1 MKKLVGIVMA
11 GVVSAVLTGCVS
23 APLPPLDTRVTVAE
37 DVRRDLYVTDVRC
50 SKGNGEFYVFQAN
63 VVNNSRTDIALEYKV
78 QWLDRDGIAIDSIVS
93 GWQKALVAAKEIRGL
108 KATAPR
114 RDAADMRFYVR
125 RMRTA
130 D

>member
-11 GVVSAVLTGCVS
+11 GVASAVLTGCVS

>member
-1 MKKLVGIVMA
+1 MRKSVKTMMI
-11 GVVSAVLTGCVS
+11 GVASAVLAGCVS
-23 APLPPLDTRVTVAE
+23 APMPPQDTRVTVAE

-63 VVNNSRTDIALEYKV
+63 VVNNSRQELALEYKV

-93 GWQKALVAAKEIRGL
+93 GWQKASVAAKDIRGL

-125 RMRTA
+125 RMWT
-130 D
+130 DD

>member
-11 GVVSAVLTGCVS
+11 GVASVVLTGCVS

>member
-1 MKKLVGIVMA
+1 MRKSVKTMMI
-11 GVVSAVLTGCVS
+11 GVASAVLAGCVS
-23 APLPPLDTRVTVAE
+23 APMPPQDTRVTVAE

-63 VVNNSRTDIALEYKV
+63 VVNNSRQELALEYKV

-93 GWQKALVAAKEIRGL
+93 GWQKASVAAKDIRGL

-125 RMRTA
+125 RMRT
-130 D
+130 DD

>member
-1 MKKLVGIVMA
+1 MRKSVKTMMI
-11 GVVSAVLTGCVS
+11 GVASAVLAGCVS
-23 APLPPLDTRVTVAE
+23 TPMPPQDTRVTVAE

-63 VVNNSRTDIALEYKV
+63 VVNNSRQELALEYKV

-93 GWQKALVAAKEIRGL
+93 GWQKALVAAKDIRGL

-125 RMRTA
+125 RMRT
-130 D
+130 DD

>member
-1 MKKLVGIVMA
+1 MRKSVKTMMI
-11 GVVSAVLTGCVS
+11 GVASAVLVGCVS
-23 APLPPLDTRVTVAE
+23 APMPPQDTRVTVAE

-63 VVNNSRTDIALEYKV
+63 VVNNSRQELALEYKV

-93 GWQKALVAAKEIRGL
+93 GWQKASVAAKDIRGL

-125 RMRTA
+125 RMRT
-130 D
+130 DD

>member
-1 MKKLVGIVMA
+1 MRKSVKTMTI
-11 GVVSAVLTGCVS
+11 GVASAVLAGCVS
-23 APLPPLDTRVTVAE
+23 TPMPPQDTRVTVAE

-63 VVNNSRTDIALEYKV
+63 VVNNSRQELALEYKV

-93 GWQKALVAAKEIRGL
+93 GWQKVSVAAKDIRGL

-125 RMRTA
+125 RMRT
-130 D
+130 DD

>member
-1 MKKLVGIVMA
+1 MRKSVKTMMI
-11 GVVSAVLTGCVS
+11 GVASAVLAGCVS
-23 APLPPLDTRVTVAE
+23 APMPPQDTRVTVAE

-63 VVNNSRTDIALEYKV
+63 VVNNSRQELALEYKV
-78 QWLDRDGIAIDSIVS
+78 QWLDRDGIAIDSIIS
-93 GWQKALVAAKEIRGL
+93 GWQKASVAAKDIRGL

-125 RMRTA
+125 RMRT
-130 D
+130 DD

>member
-11 GVVSAVLTGCVS
+11 GVASVVLTGCVS

-37 DVRRDLYVTDVRC
+37 DVRRDLYATDVRC
-50 SKGNGEFYVFQAN
+50 SNGNGEFYVFQAN

>member
-1 MKKLVGIVMA
+1 MRKSVKTMMI
-11 GVVSAVLTGCVS
+11 GVSSAVLAGCVS
-23 APLPPLDTRVTVAE
+23 APMPPQDTRVTVAE

-63 VVNNSRTDIALEYKV
+63 VVNNSRQELALEYKV

-93 GWQKALVAAKEIRGL
+93 GWQKASVAAKDIRGL

-125 RMRTA
+125 RMRT
-130 D
+130 DD

>member
-11 GVVSAVLTGCVS
+11 GIVSAVLTGCVS

>member
-78 QWLDRDGIAIDSIVS
+78 QWLDRDGIVIDSIVS

>member
-1 MKKLVGIVMA
+1 MRKSVKTMTI
-11 GVVSAVLTGCVS
+11 GVVSAVLAGCVS
-23 APLPPLDTRVTVAE
+23 TPMPPQDTRVTVAE

-63 VVNNSRTDIALEYKV
+63 VVNNSRQELALEYKV

-93 GWQKALVAAKEIRGL
+93 GWQKASVAAKDIRGL

-125 RMRTA
+125 RMRT
-130 D
+130 DD

>member
-1 MKKLVGIVMA
+1 MRKSVKTMMI
-11 GVVSAVLTGCVS
+11 GVASAVLAGCVS
-23 APLPPLDTRVTVAE
+23 TPMPPQDTRVTVAE

-63 VVNNSRTDIALEYKV
+63 VVNNSRQELALEYKV

-93 GWQKALVAAKEIRGL
+93 GWQKASVAAKDIRGL

-125 RMRTA
+125 RMRT
-130 D
+130 DD

>member
-1 MKKLVGIVMA
+1 MRSLMKTMMIGA
-11 GVVSAVLTGCVS
+11 AVAALAGCVS

-37 DVRRDLYVTDVRC
+37 DVRRDIYVTDVRC

-63 VVNNSRTDIALEYKV
+63 VVNNTRHDMALEYKV

-93 GWQKALVAAKEIRGL
+93 GWQKALVAAKDIHGL

-125 RMRTA
+125 RMRTR

>member
-1 MKKLVGIVMA
+1 MRKSVKTMMI
-11 GVVSAVLTGCVS
+11 GVASAVLAGCVS
-23 APLPPLDTRVTVAE
+23 TPMPPQDTRVTVAA

-63 VVNNSRTDIALEYKV
+63 VVNNSRQELALEYKV

-93 GWQKALVAAKEIRGL
+93 GWQKASVAAKDIRGL

-125 RMRTA
+125 RMRT
-130 D
+130 DD

>member
-1 MKKLVGIVMA
+1 MRKSVKTMMI
-11 GVVSAVLTGCVS
+11 GVASAVLAGCVS
-23 APLPPLDTRVTVAE
+23 APMPPQDTRVTVAE

-63 VVNNSRTDIALEYKV
+63 VVNNSRQELALEYKV
-78 QWLDRDGIAIDSIVS
+78 QWLGRDGIAIDSIVS
-93 GWQKALVAAKEIRGL
+93 GWQKASVAAKDIRGL

-125 RMRTA
+125 RMRT
-130 D
+130 DD

>member
-1 MKKLVGIVMA
+1 MRKSVKTMMI
-11 GVVSAVLTGCVS
+11 GVASAVLAGCVS
-23 APLPPLDTRVTVAE
+23 APMPPQDTRVTVAE

-63 VVNNSRTDIALEYKV
+63 VVNNSRQELALEYKV
-78 QWLDRDGIAIDSIVS
+78 QWLDRDGIAIDSMVS
-93 GWQKALVAAKEIRGL
+93 GWQKASVAAKDIRGL

-125 RMRTA
+125 RMRT
-130 D
+130 DD

>member
-1 MKKLVGIVMA
+1 MRKSVKTMMI
-11 GVVSAVLTGCVS
+11 GVASAVLAGCVS
-23 APLPPLDTRVTVAE
+23 APMPPQDTRVTVAE
-37 DVRRDLYVTDVRC
+37 DVRRDIYVTDVRC

-63 VVNNSRTDIALEYKV
+63 VVNNSRQEIALEYKV
-78 QWLDRDGIAIDSIVS
+78 QWLDRDGIAIASIVS
-93 GWQKALVAAKEIRGL
+93 GWQKAAVAAKEIRGL